1 MQRGGVRNR
10 VCNYVDANKFYLL
23 SKFVLFLYIYSGS
36 VLDMISCK
44 LYF

>member
-23 SKFVLFLYIYSGS
+23 SKRWVLFLYIYSGS
-36 VLDMISCK
+36 VMISCK